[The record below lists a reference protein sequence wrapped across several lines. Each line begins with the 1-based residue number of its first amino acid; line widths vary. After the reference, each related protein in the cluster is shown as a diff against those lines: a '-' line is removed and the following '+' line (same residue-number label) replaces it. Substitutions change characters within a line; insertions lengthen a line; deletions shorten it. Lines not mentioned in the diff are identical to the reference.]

1 MFRGASEASELKN
14 GKPEIVLYTTEP
26 CARCIKAKALLTSH
40 GLAYEEVNL
49 AKDPIG
55 RRELAER
62 TGHLTFPQIV
72 IGERILGGFIEL
84 EEADK
89 NGQLAALAAA

>member
-1 MFRGASEASELKN
+1 MRMES
-14 GKPEIVLYTTEP
+14 GKPEITVYTTEP
-26 CARCIKAKALLTSH
+26 CARCIKAKALLSGH
-40 GLAYEEVNL
+40 GLAYEEINL
-49 AKDPIG
+49 AKDPVG

-72 IGERILGGFIEL
+72 IGEHILGGFIEL

>member
-1 MFRGASEASELKN
+1 MERNN
-14 GKPEIVLYTTEP
+14 GKPAIVLYTTEP
-26 CARCIKAKALLTSH
+26 CARCIKAKALLTNN
-40 GLAYEEVNL
+40 GLTYEEINL

-72 IGERILGGFIEL
+72 IDGRPLGGFVEL
-84 EEADK
+84 EEAAK
-89 NGQLAALAAA
+89 SGELKKL

>member
-1 MFRGASEASELKN
+1 MEREPK
-14 GKPEIVLYTTEP
+14 IVLYTTEP
-26 CARCIKAKALLTSH
+26 CARCIKAKTLLTSH
-40 GLAYEEVNL
+40 GLAYEDINL

-72 IGERILGGFIEL
+72 IDGRILGGFVEL
-84 EEADK
+84 EEAAK
-89 NGQLAALAAA
+89 SGELAALAAA

>member
-1 MFRGASEASELKN
+1 MEHRTN

-26 CARCIKAKALLTSH
+26 CARCHKAKALLRSH
-40 GLAYEEVNL
+40 GLAYDEVNL
-49 AKDPIG
+49 AKDPVG

-72 IGERILGGFIEL
+72 IDGRILGGFVEL
-84 EEADK
+84 EEAAK
-89 NGQLAALAAA
+89 SGELEALATA

>member
-1 MFRGASEASELKN
+1 MENA
-14 GKPEIVLYTTEP
+14 KPAIVLYTTEP
-26 CARCIKAKALLTSH
+26 CARCHKAKALLSSH

-55 RRELAER
+55 RRELADR

-72 IGERILGGFIEL
+72 IDGRTLGGFVEL
-84 EEADK
+84 EEAAK
-89 NGQLAALAAA
+89 NGELAALAA

>member
-1 MFRGASEASELKN
+1 MESER
-14 GKPEIVLYTTEP
+14 PEITVYTTEP
-26 CARCIKAKALLTSH
+26 CARCIKAKALLSGH
-40 GLAYEEVNL
+40 GLAYQEINL
-49 AKDPIG
+49 AKDPVG

-72 IGERILGGFIEL
+72 IGERILGGFVEL

-89 NGQLAALAAA
+89 NGELAALAAA

>member
-1 MFRGASEASELKN
+1 MEREDS

-26 CARCIKAKALLTSH
+26 CARCIKAKALLSGH
-40 GLAYEEVNL
+40 GLAYQEVNL

-55 RRELAER
+55 RRALGER

-72 IGERILGGFIEL
+72 IDGRTLGGFVEL
-84 EEADK
+84 EEAAK
-89 NGQLAALAAA
+89 SGELAALAAA

>member
-1 MFRGASEASELKN
+1 MRMESGR
-14 GKPEIVLYTTEP
+14 PEITVYTTEP
-26 CARCIKAKALLTSH
+26 CARCIKAKALLSGH
-40 GLAYEEVNL
+40 GLAYQEINL
-49 AKDPIG
+49 AKDPVG

-72 IGERILGGFIEL
+72 IGERILGGFVEL

-89 NGQLAALAAA
+89 NGELAALAAA